1 MKSATTAQKCVAEF
15 IGTAVF
21 LTCVLK
27 SNGDKYVVL
36 AGLLAAIII
45 AGKIS
50 GCHVNPAITIMNAFN
65 PATPVSEKNEAVYY
79 IMAQVFGGLFALMLH
94 QNVIPDIKA

>member
-1 MKSATTAQKCVAEF
+1 MKATLNQKMLAEF

-36 AGLLAAIII
+36 AGLLAAIIL

-65 PATPVSEKNEAVYY
+65 PATPAAEKNEAIYY
-79 IMAQVFGGLFALMLH
+79 IMAQVAGGLFALVMH
-94 QNVIPDIKA
+94 QQLLAEPRA

>member
-1 MKSATTAQKCVAEF
+1 MKATLAQKCVAEF
-15 IGTAVF
+15 VGTAVF

-36 AGLLAAIII
+36 AGLLAAIIL

-65 PATPVSEKNEAVYY
+65 PTTPASEKAEAVYY
-79 IMAQVFGGLFALMLH
+79 IMAQVFGGLFALFVH
-94 QNVIPDIKA
+94 QQVLPDVKA